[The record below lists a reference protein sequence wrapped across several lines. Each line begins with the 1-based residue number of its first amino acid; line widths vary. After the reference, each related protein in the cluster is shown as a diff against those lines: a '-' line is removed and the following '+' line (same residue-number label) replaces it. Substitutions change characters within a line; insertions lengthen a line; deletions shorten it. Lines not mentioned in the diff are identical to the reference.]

1 MFVEHPPPLPYKCQA
16 SLFSEIPRYVLP
28 ETWAALAGGMTKDN
42 PENSRDTTVAVRE
55 AQEEMETLE
64 VRLGQVSKYLG
75 EIRDE
80 TEKEIVCLNLKL
92 ASDELEGI
100 RTILLETVE
109 GEVSERQME
118 VIGGRGTGK
127 QVDPSIQ
134 YFGAEWSSVFSKL
147 FNTGLNIR
155 IFKQRQSAG
164 YLDILSLA
172 SILAE
177 MDKVQEEVELH
188 MMFINPKYLM
198 QPGAAQHKRENVKYR
213 KAKTENLNGK
223 CSAARQEKVKE
234 TSTPKSGRR
243 KRKSVVETITNI
255 FNLKIK

>member
-1 MFVEHPPPLPYKCQA
+1 MRIVGIQH
-16 SLFSEIPRYVLP
+16 
-28 ETWAALAGGMTKDN
+28 
-42 PENSRDTTVAVRE
+42 TTVAFRE
-55 AQEEMETLE
+55 ARKEMETLE

-80 TEKEIVCLNLKL
+80 KEKQKICLNLKL
-92 ASDELEGI
+92 ASDELECI
-100 RTILLETVE
+100 RFILLESVE
-109 GEVSERQME
+109 GEVSDRQME

-127 QVDPSIQ
+127 QADPSIQ

-155 IFKQRQSAG
+155 IFKQRQSSG

-177 MDKVQEEVELH
+177 MDKVQGEVELH
-188 MMFINPKYLM
+188 MIFINPKY
-198 QPGAAQHKRENVKYR
+198 QIQSSTVQNKRENVKYR
-213 KAKTENLNGK
+213 KSKTENLNGK
-223 CSAARQEKVKE
+223 CSAARQEKPKE
-234 TSTPKSGRR
+234 TSTPKLVRR

>member
-1 MFVEHPPPLPYKCQA
+1 MGIQH
-16 SLFSEIPRYVLP
+16 
-28 ETWAALAGGMTKDN
+28 
-42 PENSRDTTVAVRE
+42 TTVAVRE
-55 AQEEMETLE
+55 ARKEMETLE

-75 EIRDE
+75 EIRE
-80 TEKEIVCLNLKL
+80 EKEKQKICLNLTL
-92 ASDELEGI
+92 ASDELESI
-100 RTILLETVE
+100 RTILLESVD
-109 GEVSERQME
+109 GEVSDRQME

-155 IFKQRQSAG
+155 IYKQRQSAG
-164 YLDILSLA
+164 YLDIFSLA

-177 MDKVQEEVELH
+177 MDKVQGEVELH
-188 MMFINPKYLM
+188 MMFIDPRYQV
-198 QPGAAQHKRENVKYR
+198 QPSTVPNKRENVKYR

-223 CSAARQEKVKE
+223 CSAARQEKPKE
-234 TSTPKSGRR
+234 TSTPKSVRR